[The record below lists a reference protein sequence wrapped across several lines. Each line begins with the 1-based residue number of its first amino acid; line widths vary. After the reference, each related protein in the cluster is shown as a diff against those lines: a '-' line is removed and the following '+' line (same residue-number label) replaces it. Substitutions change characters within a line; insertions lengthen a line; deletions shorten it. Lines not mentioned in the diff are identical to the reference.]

1 MGKAVL
7 FALTALSVCAQD
19 WTPSKIVAMVEYP
32 RVARVAL
39 VQGSVEVECTLD
51 SSGNVTAA
59 KMISGPAM
67 LGKPA
72 CENAL
77 QWKFQ
82 PVSKEVR
89 GNSVTLRYVFLL
101 EGKPQEATNST
112 FVFEMPNRIQIV
124 APISA
129 GIIRGAP

>member
-1 MGKAVL
+1 M
-7 FALTALSVCAQD
+7 
-19 WTPSKIVAMVEYP
+19 
-32 RVARVAL
+32 ARV
-39 VQGSVEVECTLD
+39 QGTVEVKCTLD

-59 KMISGPAM
+59 EMISGNAL

-72 CENAL
+72 SENAL

-89 GNSVTLRYVFLL
+89 GNSVILRYVFLFD
-101 EGKPQEATNST
+101 GSPQEATNST

>member
-1 MGKAVL
+1 M
-7 FALTALSVCAQD
+7 S
-19 WTPSKIVAMVEYP
+19 EYP
-32 RVARVAL
+32 RIPSMARV
-39 VQGSVEVECTLD
+39 QGTVEVKCTLD

-59 KMISGPAM
+59 EMISGNAL

-72 CENAL
+72 SENAL

-89 GNSVTLRYVFLL
+89 GNSVILRYVFLFD
-101 EGKPQEATNST
+101 GSPQEATNST